1 MKKLLIVV
9 FAVVLSSCTQ
19 TKIAYI
25 DVAEVMSEYKAT
37 IALEAEITMK
47 QQQIAGELQG
57 MQAAFQ
63 AKVQEYYKNSA
74 NMSASKKQ
82 AAEQQLQQESQIL
95 QGQQQQASQML
106 EQENLVKSEVLIKTI
121 DSIVAD
127 YSKSKGFGI
136 VLGTQGNGT
145 VMYGD
150 AALNVTSEIVTLLN
164 ADFDKVQEVAIEAV
178 TETEEK

>member
-9 FAVVLSSCTQ
+9 FAVVLSSCSQ

-25 DVAEVMSEYKAT
+25 DVEEVMGDYKAM
-37 IALEAEITMK
+37 IALDEEMTAK

-57 MQAAFQ
+57 SQAAFQ
-63 AKVQEYYKNSA
+63 AKVQEYYKNSPS
-74 NMSASKKQ
+74 MSASKKQ
-82 AAEQQLQQESQIL
+82 EAEQALQQEGQML
-95 QGQQQQASQML
+95 QQQQQQASQML
-106 EQENLVKSEVLIKTI
+106 EQENLTKSEVLIKTI

-127 YSKSKGFGI
+127 YSKTKGFGI

-150 AALNVTSEIVTLLN
+150 DALNVTTDIVALLN
-164 ADFDKVQEVAIEAV
+164 ADFDKE
-178 TETEEK
+178 

>member
-1 MKKLLIVV
+1 MKKLLLVVVAIVLV
-9 FAVVLSSCTQ
+9 SCSQ

-25 DVAEVMSEYKAT
+25 DVADVMSEYKAM
-37 IALEAEITMK
+37 IALETEMTAK
-47 QQQIAGELQG
+47 QQQVAGQLQAS
-57 MQAAFQ
+57 QAAFQ
-63 AKVQEYYKNSA
+63 TKVQEYYKNAPS
-74 NMSASKKQ
+74 MSASKKQ
-82 AAEQQLQQESQIL
+82 TTEQALQQEGQQL

-106 EQENLVKSEVLIKTI
+106 EQENITKSEVLIKTI

-150 AALNVTSEIVTLLN
+150 DALNITSDVVAILN
-164 ADFDKVQEVAIEAV
+164 ADFDAAEEVAAEV
-178 TETEEK
+178 VEETPAE